1 MALSPGNF
9 VNMMSFEPLDTTIP
23 QVIHHLQQ
31 YPIKDVS
38 VGCEHVVALDQQSN
52 VWTWGINTDGQLG
65 NGTNNPNYVAT
76 IIRHGDQGKLCRVSS
91 GVFFFSFWYSVSYE
105 LLFTT

>member
-1 MALSPGNF
+1 
-9 VNMMSFEPLDTTIP
+9 MMSFEPIDTTIP

-38 VGCEHVVALDQQSN
+38 VGCEHVVVLDQQSN
-52 VWTWGINTDGQLG
+52 VWTWGTNTDGQLG

-91 GVFFFSFWYSVSYE
+91 GMVVSFWYSVKYE
-105 LLFTT
+105 LLFTI